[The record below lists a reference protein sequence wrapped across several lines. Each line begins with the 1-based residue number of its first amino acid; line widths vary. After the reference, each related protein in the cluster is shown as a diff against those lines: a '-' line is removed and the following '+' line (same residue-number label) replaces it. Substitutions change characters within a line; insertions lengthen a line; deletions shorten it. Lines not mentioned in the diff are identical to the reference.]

1 MVDQLLVTAQLDGM
15 IPPDRMMEIG
25 RIRFLPRVIDVQHT
39 ESRTRILQNRL
50 VGNCFLIHLCRLLL
64 DEITV
69 IQITA
74 VHRPEID
81 QNQYRHPCAY
91 KSRRSLLVLRFPEPD
106 KQPGSQQDEDQRT
119 QRIGRSQRSAV
130 HQQGRVIPLRNLA
143 LELRIICRPEIQQQG
158 RHQPKDHTKA
168 SGQSQSPKESFSQTS
183 FFYFFGQ
190 NLPQPPNSDDRKYQS
205 RYHQRHLDCT
215 ELIVQRQIMEHQVVE
230 RIEITSQRKECQEHR
245 SSQQPPF
252 HRVPDHEHP
261 QDEQEADQRPEI
273 DRPGSEYLI
282 SPIGIGLY
290 FFPHLG
296 PVFLQLLV

>member
-1 MVDQLLVTAQLDGM
+1 
-15 IPPDRMMEIG
+15 MMEIG
-25 RIRFLPRVIDVQHT
+25 SIRFLPRVIDVQHT
-39 ESRTRILQNRL
+39 ESRTRILQNHL
-50 VGNCFLIHLCRLLL
+50 VGNRFLVHLRRLLL

-81 QNQYRHPCAY
+81 QNQYRHPCAHE
-91 KSRRSLLVLRFPEPD
+91 SRRSLLVLRFPEPD

-168 SGQSQSPKESFSQTS
+168 SGQSQGPEESFSQTGLLH
-183 FFYFFGQ
+183 FFGQ
-190 NLPQPPNSDDRKYQS
+190 NLPQAPNGDDREYQS
-205 RYHQRHLDCT
+205 RYHQRHLDRT
-215 ELIVQRQIMEHQVVE
+215 EIIVQRQIMKHQVVE

-261 QDEQEADQRPEI
+261 
-273 DRPGSEYLI
+273 
-282 SPIGIGLY
+282 
-290 FFPHLG
+290 
-296 PVFLQLLV
+296 